1 MGLLRPA
8 VALLFIIAVPVALI
22 TTNVRIA
29 VNEPRL
35 YDYAIDHY
43 DAPQTTGIER
53 AELVRAS
60 GELRD
65 YFRNDQELVA
75 IQVDQGGQPAPLFNE
90 RETQHLRD
98 VKDLFQTVF
107 RIQEAAI
114 VFALA
119 YVVGVFLW
127 AREGTIRTLATQL
140 LLSAALTLVVVGGL
154 GLVALAGFD
163 SAWSRFHE
171 VAFSN
176 DLWQLDPATDHL
188 IQMFPEAF
196 WEDVSIW
203 VGAASLLEMGA
214 LALASGV
221 YLLFTRRQAM
231 PSFLAGTLRP

>member
-1 MGLLRPA
+1 LGLLRPA

-163 SAWSRFHE
+163 SAWSRFHG
-171 VAFSN
+171 S
-176 DLWQLDPATDHL
+176 PSATTCGS
-188 IQMFPEAF
+188 
-196 WEDVSIW
+196 SI
-203 VGAASLLEMGA
+203 
-214 LALASGV
+214 
-221 YLLFTRRQAM
+221 
-231 PSFLAGTLRP
+231 RPPTT

>member
-1 MGLLRPA
+1 MSLLRPA
-8 VALLFIIAVPVALI
+8 AALLFIIAVPVALV

-35 YDYAIDHY
+35 YEYAIERY
-43 DAPQTTGIER
+43 DTPATTGIER

-65 YFRNDQELVA
+65 YFRSGDGTIA
-75 IQVDQGGQPAPLFNE
+75 IQVDDGGRQAPLFND
-90 RETQHLRD
+90 REVTHLRD
-98 VKDLFQTVF
+98 VKDLFRTVF

-114 VFALA
+114 IFVLA

-140 LLSAALTLVVVGGL
+140 LLSAFAMLVFVGAL
-154 GLVALAGFD
+154 GLAALADFD
-163 SAWSRFHE
+163 QLWTQFHK
-171 VAFSN
+171 VAFDN
-176 DLWQLDPATDHL
+176 NLWLLDPDTDRL
-188 IQMFPEAF
+188 IQMFPEPF
-196 WEDVSIW
+196 WQDVSIW
-203 VGAASLLEMGA
+203 VGAATLLEMGA

-221 YLLFTRRQAM
+221 YLLFTRRQAV